1 MIGSNA
7 WNNAPT
13 ASATEGRTDEQ
24 HAQSV
29 RPIRSVN
36 HNRCEAP
43 GLCSPLMRSK
53 RPVASLICVL
63 RIRRTSH
70 QNSQLRRPQGPINMK
85 FSWQATDSLF
95 TGTRPKVSHRSRRP
109 VADSAAFR
117 DTATDF
123 RDERLP
129 PLFSECD
136 APSAPAFLIAG
147 DPGVPKLTPWAF

>member
-7 WNNAPT
+7 RNNAPT

-29 RPIRSVN
+29 RPIRCVN

-53 RPVASLICVL
+53 RPVASLICVR

-85 FSWQATDSLF
+85 FSWQATDSRF
-95 TGTRPKVSHRSRRP
+95 YGNTAK
-109 VADSAAFR
+109 SAASLLLR
-117 DTATDF
+117 SNRCSLSLNLPNLWQLLSAKSVAQTVICGPDLCSL
-123 RDERLP
+123 RLN
-129 PLFSECD
+129 LCY
-136 APSAPAFLIAG
+136 LWQ
-147 DPGVPKLTPWAF
+147 V